1 MNMSITKIFTIC
13 LLFASLSGVSAQ
25 NINDKPLHNFQLSL
39 VPGFGTD
46 GLQTAENRYKTSIN
60 LFLGVNSGVQGLELG
75 GFMNIN
81 NGAVEGLQL
90 AGFGNVLN
98 DDFQGLQGA
107 GFMNVVNGNSR
118 GASLAGFIN
127 ATKGDQEGI
136 AGAGFMNVVNGSSRS
151 LNGAGFM
158 NVVRGDYQ
166 GISGAGFMNVTGGNM
181 EGIQGAGFMNVVRL
195 ETRGIMGAGFA
206 NISAESVEGIQ
217 AAGFMNVATDLTGVQ
232 AAGFL
237 NVAEEVTG
245 MQFGFINVCDT
256 ITGLPI
262 GFLSVVKKGGL
273 RQIEI
278 GANELGFVNATFKI
292 GVPAFY
298 NMFSLAY
305 QPFGDNNYV
314 TQGYGI
320 GTRFNLGY
328 PSFLSLEANTS
339 SIYND
344 WKIWEKYQRSLLNEF
359 RTLYNRNISENV
371 QLFAGI
377 TFYNHVQKN
386 QSNEKIEL
394 SPYVMHE
401 FTYKD
406 WTSQWWV
413 GARAGVSFIIR

>member
-1 MNMSITKIFTIC
+1 MNTLITRIFTIC
-13 LLFASLSGVSAQ
+13 LLIASISGLSAQ
-25 NINDKPLHNFQLSL
+25 NKDEKPLQNFQLSL
-39 VPGFGTD
+39 FPGFGTD

-81 NGAVEGLQL
+81 NGTVEGLQL

-107 GFMNVVNGNSR
+107 GFMNIVAGDSR

-127 ATKGDQEGI
+127 ATRGDQEGI

-158 NVVRGDYQ
+158 NVVRNDYQ

-181 EGIQGAGFMNVVRL
+181 EGIQGAGFMNVVRHH
-195 ETRGIMGAGFA
+195 TRGIVGAGFA
-206 NISAESVEGIQ
+206 NIGAGSVEGIQ
-217 AAGFMNVATDLTGVQ
+217 GAGFMNVATDITGIQ

-245 MQFGFINVCDT
+245 MQLGFINICDT
-256 ITGLPI
+256 ITGIPI

-298 NMFSLAY
+298 NMFSLAW
-305 QPFGDNNYV
+305 QPFGENNYV

-328 PSFLSLEANTS
+328 PSYLSLEANTS

-344 WKIWEKYQRSLLNEF
+344 WKIWEKYQRSLLNEL
-359 RTLYNRNISENV
+359 RVLYTRNVADNV

-377 TFYNHVQKN
+377 TFYNHFQKTH
-386 QSNEKIEL
+386 SDEMIEL

-406 WTSQWWV
+406 WTSQWWT
-413 GARAGVSFIIR
+413 GARAGVNFVIR